1 MTVRV
6 ALLGNSFASL
16 VQLPALRWAAAN
28 GAPNQVVGI
37 AGADAE
43 KARATAREWSI
54 PRATDRWED
63 LFDDAPDLAIVTT
76 PVDLHAPMVRAALA
90 AGAAVLCEKPFTLDA
105 SEARA
110 LAEEARGRLSV
121 IDHQSRWSPWRRE
134 LAKRVASGMAGA
146 PWSSR
151 VLVRWG
157 APKRLGM
164 PFTWWYDAARG
175 GGALGALGSHMVDG
189 VLDQF
194 GTRFEAVTAR
204 LATYVRERE
213 GAGGAPVD
221 VTADEA
227 AWILAELEGG
237 TPCELHLDGMAFA
250 GTRDAGGGNLIEW
263 TGSEGTLRLEGD
275 VELVWT
281 PHGGDAEILPVEP
294 LPTNAEMG
302 MPDVGIFARCLP
314 GYLRDVV
321 RAVAEGASELPGA
334 ATFDD
339 AVHVMD
345 VLDASRRSAAEGRRI
360 PIGEAVGGAA

>member
-28 GAPNQVVGI
+28 GAPNEVVGV
-37 AGADAE
+37 AGADLE
-43 KARATAREWSI
+43 KAQATAREWSI
-54 PRATDRWED
+54 PSATDQWKE
-63 LFDDAPDLAIVTT
+63 LFDDPPDLAIVTT

-90 AGAAVLCEKPFTLDA
+90 AGSAVLCEKPFALDA
-105 SEARA
+105 AEARA
-110 LAEEARGRLSV
+110 LAAEARGRLCV

-134 LAKRVASGMAGA
+134 LARRVSSGMAGT

-157 APKRLGM
+157 SPKRLAM

-189 VLDQF
+189 VVDQF

-204 LATYVRERE
+204 LETYVRQRE
-213 GAGGAPVD
+213 GPDGQPID

-227 AWILAELEGG
+227 AWVLAELEGG
-237 TPCELHLDGMAFA
+237 VPCELHMDGMAFA
-250 GTRDAGGGNLIEW
+250 GARDAGGGNLIEW

-281 PHGGDAEILPVEP
+281 PHGGESETLPVDP
-294 LPTNAEMG
+294 LPTNADMG
-302 MPDVGIFARCLP
+302 MPEVGIFARCLP

-321 RAVAEGASELPGA
+321 RAVADGATELPGA
-334 ATFDD
+334 ATFDG

-345 VLDASRRSAAEGRRI
+345 VLDAARVSAAEGRRVAI
-360 PIGEAVGGAA
+360 GGAD